1 MNTRAGLKTKPK
13 DLPIKLSLT
22 IGGKSV
28 AAENILHVTD
38 PATGVP
44 FAKAPE
50 ATRAQLEAAVSA
62 AEEAF
67 RDWSRRPWAER
78 RDLLLKFCDAVAA
91 DIDGI
96 AELVAR
102 EAGKP
107 LAKATSEVNA
117 GLFFARGFAKLEL
130 KSEILRDSETQFV
143 KVEKRPIGVVAA
155 ITAWN
160 YPAMLALWK
169 IAPAVL
175 TGNTLVLKPAPSTPL
190 ATLRLGEISQQIF
203 PAGVVNVLSGGD
215 DLGRWMASHPKIAKI
230 AFTGS
235 VATGKAIMAS
245 AAPTLKRLT
254 LELGGNDAAIVLRDF
269 DIERQAEDLFWAG
282 FANNGQVCAC
292 MKRTYVP
299 EELYDPLCQRL
310 AKIAASV
317 KIGAWNVPDVQI
329 GPLQNREQYNR
340 VAELVDDATARGG
353 TPFFRSDVPD
363 GSGFFYPIT
372 LFRDLPDDARL
383 ITEEQFGP
391 ALALIRYSDVDEAV
405 RKANDSPYGLGAS
418 VWGRDIDKALEV
430 ADRLEA
436 GSVFVNQHPSMG
448 PEIPYGGVRQSG
460 IGVECGIE
468 GLAEYTNTVVFNIKK
483 GSTT

>member
-1 MNTRAGLKTKPK
+1 MNARAELRTKAK
-13 DLPIKLSLT
+13 DSPIELSLT
-22 IGGKSV
+22 IGGKRV
-28 AAENILHVTD
+28 AAENFLPVTD
-38 PATGVP
+38 PATGMP
-44 FAKAPE
+44 FAHAPE
-50 ATRAQLEAAVSA
+50 ATQDQLVAAVSA

-67 RDWSRRPWAER
+67 KDWSCRSWAER
-78 RDLLLKFCDAVAA
+78 RDLLLTFCDAVAA
-91 DIDGI
+91 DIDSI

-107 LAKATSEVNA
+107 LAKATAEVYG
-117 GLFFARGFAKLEL
+117 GLFFARGFSKLEL
-130 KSEILRDSETQFV
+130 KAEILRDSETQFV

-160 YPAMLALWK
+160 YPALLALWK

-190 ATLRLGEISQQIF
+190 ATLRLGEIAQEIF

-215 DLGRWMASHPKIAKI
+215 DLGRWMTSHPKIGKI

-235 VATGKAIMAS
+235 AATGKAIMAS

-254 LELGGNDAAIVLRDF
+254 LELGGNDAAIVLPDF

-299 EELYDPLCQRL
+299 EEIYDALCQRF
-310 AKIAASV
+310 AKIGASV
-317 KIGAWNVPDVQI
+317 NIGAWNKPDVQV

-340 VAELVDDATARGG
+340 VAELVDDAVARGG
-353 TPFFRSDVPD
+353 VPFYRSDVPD

-372 LFRDLPDDARL
+372 LFRDLVEDARL

-391 ALALIRYSDVDEAV
+391 TLALIRYSDIDEAI
-405 RKANDSPYGLGAS
+405 RKANDSLYGLGAS
-418 VWGRDIDKALEV
+418 VWGRDINKALRV
-430 ADRLEA
+430 ADRLQA
-436 GSVFVNQHPSMG
+436 GNIFVNQHPSMG
-448 PEIPYGGVRQSG
+448 PEIPYGGIRESG
-460 IGVECGIE
+460 LGVECGIE

-483 GSTT
+483 G